1 MYISRTPFAFPV
13 LPRLGVTHWLKVVRC
28 SLCCET
34 TTCPQP
40 PPWSLCVRKRHGW
53 KLDARFICV
62 AYLLLTRSRT
72 RLLALS
78 VLASLPGLRSSTF
91 YSVRHVR
98 ARVRV
103 HLRRVT
109 ADNNN
114 ASKDETAARLAI
126 GNARKA
132 SSAREDTRTQ
142 HEAAP
147 DFHERDR
154 SCLYCACAEA
164 HNVIG

>member
-1 MYISRTPFAFPV
+1 MKQQHARRRHDRFV
-13 LPRLGVTHWLKVVRC
+13 LGNAMA
-28 SLCCET
+28 E
-34 TTCPQP
+34 
-40 PPWSLCVRKRHGW
+40 

-114 ASKDETAARLAI
+114 ASKDETAARLDF
-126 GNARKA
+126 GNARKT
-132 SSAREDTRTQ
+132 SSEHEDSRTH
-142 HEAAP
+142 HEAQP
-147 DFHERDR
+147 EFHEGVVLTPRMRGKRDWR
-154 SCLYCACAEA
+154 KPKHCSSISYCYQKLAR
-164 HNVIG
+164 